1 MDDVLDRRVA
11 VAPTVISKRMNQGAL
26 LVDSETG
33 NCFELNRIAATVWS
47 ELERG
52 VTPTAIADSLA
63 ARHGISTEKAMADL
77 RVLVGDLLRQ
87 GLLNSAP

>member
-1 MDDVLDRRVA
+1 MIDVLDRPLA
-11 VAPTVISKRMNQGAL
+11 VTPTVVFKRMDQGAI

-33 NCFELNRIAATVWS
+33 DCFELNRIGADIWS

-52 VTPTAIADSLA
+52 AKPTAIAGILA
-63 ARHGISTEKAMADL
+63 VRHGISTEKAMADL

-87 GLLNSAP
+87 GLLNTAP